1 MKCTGDIFSTK
12 INKGDLPLR
21 YKFLLHVLIQCLSNR
36 RADYDMAGNDLL
48 GLMVALVLNKPFSIS
63 RYIFGNMKENLTR
76 TGRSRIIGNKYWMY
90 PRFLQMIMNVQHSSL
105 PKADN
110 DVLKIEAMN
119 FNSLRIIKNLAHKRY
134 KESVPPIKLFGALGN
149 TSYVAPANDKWR
161 HDDSQSDDEEPELKR
176 LMSEKI
182 GPEPNVSDESESD
195 SDDEGGDGGDAGA
208 VGASSVGTTGGT
220 LVGGTS
226 VGGVSAGDT
235 SAGGDDEADSDSDD
249 DHLIEPGYEMN
260 LDERGVKRFR
270 KIRQEDDPEYVPSD
284 TEAER
289 ARKRKAE
296 KSAEHQKR
304 KKSRKYLSTSSQRSV
319 PQTPVQ
325 EPPIVS
331 SPPADQTVSPQAIP
345 QRSMAASIRTTTAQ
359 PSGERQ
365 RIFVEMTQE
374 EKNNFLFTQFEAV
387 ADRIQRQTDF
397 IRITKKDQISHQVD
411 IERLKSTV
419 GEQQATIQRQ
429 QADIDFLKAENG
441 RLKAAEAERD
451 RRSSVLQR
459 LAEDLKGRCDFM
471 KDQYESRNTTI
482 AEGVK
487 KITGGYDFLR
497 MRVATLW
504 EDRCKQQEIM
514 RKRDED
520 PEDQGNPDPS
530 AASQQPPA
538 ATSSAI
544 IVYQPSVI
552 GSSQGTS
559 SGIVGEEQLLEALDG
574 TSFVPSS
581 ADLALQLITLKAMRD
596 VNDDEIEKIP
606 SEPES
611 TSVENIDEIVF
622 EGDVKKSSY
631 VRQDGTEFAPFD
643 EDWLKD
649 NVEDIDEHLKNHDT
663 SENATDAFAAWR
675 QWFLSRVSKPF
686 PEATQVDYLQ
696 LEKAMPSGRILCW
709 MFVKKIHRVT
719 IKREFGIQ
727 YFQSLLSILSL
738 PFYDVAALT
747 KLELINC
754 SNFEGASLFARLI
767 KMNKKSGW
775 KDKSYKPQFPRHQ
788 QIKFTLDPETNT
800 GRYKLVYEPAKV
812 VDKILLM
819 PMKQDFLGDMRL
831 WCYDSDTHEAVIVFN
846 GDQKNFRMLDPM
858 WLVNMSASDINK
870 LYRHDIF
877 YEDKDAHQALKFQ
890 RVACYCYYRGIHSG
904 SSWSERH

>member
-1 MKCTGDIFSTK
+1 
-12 INKGDLPLR
+12 
-21 YKFLLHVLIQCLSNR
+21 
-36 RADYDMAGNDLL
+36 
-48 GLMVALVLNKPFSIS
+48 
-63 RYIFGNMKENLTR
+63 
-76 TGRSRIIGNKYWMY
+76 
-90 PRFLQMIMNVQHSSL
+90 
-105 PKADN
+105 
-110 DVLKIEAMN
+110 MN
-119 FNSLRIIKNLAHKRY
+119 FSSLRIIKNLAHKRY
-134 KESVPPIKLFGALGN
+134 KESVPPRKLFGALGN
-149 TSYVAPANDKWR
+149 TAYVALANDKWR

-176 LMSEKI
+176 LMSEKF
-182 GPEPNVSDESESD
+182 GPESDVSDESESD

-208 VGASSVGTTGGT
+208 E
-220 LVGGTS
+220 
-226 VGGVSAGDT
+226 GGVSSGDT

-249 DHLIEPGYEMN
+249 DHLIEPGYEMY
-260 LDERGVKRFR
+260 LDERRVKRFR
-270 KIRQEDDPEYVPSD
+270 KIRQEDDPEYVLSD

-296 KSAEHQKR
+296 KSVEHQKR
-304 KKSRKYLSTSSQRSV
+304 KKSRRYLSTSSRGSV

-325 EPPIVS
+325 EPPMVS
-331 SPPADQTVSPQAIP
+331 SPSAAQPVSPQAIP
-345 QRSMAASIRTTTAQ
+345 QRSMAASIRATIAQ
-359 PSGERQ
+359 PSGEPQ
-365 RIFVEMTQE
+365 RIFAETTQE
-374 EKNNFLFTQFEAV
+374 EKNNLLFAQFEAT
-387 ADRIQRQTDF
+387 ADCIQRETNF
-397 IRITKKDQISHQVD
+397 IRITKNDQISHQVV
-411 IERLKSTV
+411 IERLKYTV

-429 QADIDFLKAENG
+429 QAEIDFLKAENV

-451 RRSSVLQR
+451 RRSSVLQK

-471 KDQYESRNTTI
+471 KDWYESRNTTI

-497 MRVATLW
+497 KRVATLW

-530 AASQQPPA
+530 ATTQQPPA
-538 ATSSAI
+538 ATSAAI

-559 SGIVGEEQLLEALDG
+559 SGTVAEEQLLEALAG
-574 TSFVPSS
+574 TSSVPSS
-581 ADLALQLITLKAMRD
+581 ADFALQVVHPVTGESLEEGQIVKDLSHQQLITLKAMRD
-596 VNDDEIEKIP
+596 VNDDEIEKMP

-649 NVEDIDEHLKNHDT
+649 KVEDIDEHLKNHDT

-675 QWFLSRVSKPF
+675 QRFLSRVSKPV

-696 LEKAMPSGRILCW
+696 LEKAKPSGRILCW
-709 MFVKKIHRVT
+709 MFVKEIHCVA

-727 YFQSLLSILSL
+727 YFRSLLSILSL

-747 KLELINC
+747 KLELINR

-812 VDKILLM
+812 
-819 PMKQDFLGDMRL
+819 
-831 WCYDSDTHEAVIVFN
+831 E
-846 GDQKNFRMLDPM
+846 NFRMLDPM